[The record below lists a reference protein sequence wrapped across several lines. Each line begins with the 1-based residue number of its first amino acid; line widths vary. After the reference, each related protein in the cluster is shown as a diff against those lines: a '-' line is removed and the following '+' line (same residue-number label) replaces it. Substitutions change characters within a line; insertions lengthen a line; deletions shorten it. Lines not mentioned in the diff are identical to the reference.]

1 MSVGVAHCRDEEA
14 QQMRRSVDSNP
25 ASGFLT
31 NIPEERAKFLAD
43 IEALKSDVNAMK
55 VCSDEQEAKLS
66 HARQKLQ
73 QVTVNPRSH
82 HTSTISPRCTSS
94 SCHHTDGLPQALHV
108 WVPAGLANLHP
119 PGRFPSWCSIQQAS
133 IGCRSGRSEW
143 RTACGRPARKPSN

>member
-1 MSVGVAHCRDEEA
+1 MEGHLLWNVLMSVRVAHCRDEEA
-14 QQMRRSVDSNP
+14 QQMRRSADSNQ

-66 HARQKLQ
+66 HAKQKLQ

-82 HTSTISPRCTSS
+82 HTSTISTKVHKFVLSS
-94 SCHHTDGLPQALHV
+94 H
-108 WVPAGLANLHP
+108 
-119 PGRFPSWCSIQQAS
+119 
-133 IGCRSGRSEW
+133 
-143 RTACGRPARKPSN
+143 